1 MAAGNHLLNG
11 TWALLVIA
19 AKQTNKQSTVFIFV
33 KFILNNNQWPLIDI
47 KEIEINKNTS
57 PKRLKTK
64 VKIPAPNLL
73 EFL

>member
-1 MAAGNHLLNG
+1 
-11 TWALLVIA
+11 
-19 AKQTNKQSTVFIFV
+19 VFIFV

-47 KEIEINKNTS
+47 KEIEISKNTS

-64 VKIPAPNLL
+64 VKIPAPKLL